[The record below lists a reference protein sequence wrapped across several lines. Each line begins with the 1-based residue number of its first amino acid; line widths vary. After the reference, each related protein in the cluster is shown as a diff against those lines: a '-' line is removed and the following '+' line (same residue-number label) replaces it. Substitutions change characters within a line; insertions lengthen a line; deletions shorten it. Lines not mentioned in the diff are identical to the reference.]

1 MGKKV
6 EKISPVTSST
16 GRSEAGFSLLELMVV
31 VFIIGLLSG
40 VAALTLPSKDGGA
53 LLHQE
58 RFKLIGSLRSARAEA
73 VFSGHSLGLQWQRQ
87 RGEFYVLTADGW
99 QKIEKGVLAKA
110 IRLAE
115 DVQTELLVDG
125 EALHE
130 QSRLDDDETEK
141 EVTPQLLFM
150 SDGQIS
156 PFEWRL
162 SATGA
167 ESVVFD
173 EQLTVE
179 QP

>member
-1 MGKKV
+1 
-6 EKISPVTSST
+6 
-16 GRSEAGFSLLELMVV
+16 MVV

-40 VAALTLPSKDGGA
+40 VAALTVPSNDGGA
-53 LLHQE
+53 VLQKE

-99 QKIEKGVLAKA
+99 QKIEKGVLAKK
-110 IRLAE
+110 ITLADE
-115 DVQTELLVDG
+115 VQTELLVDG
-125 EALHE
+125 EILHD
-130 QSRLDDDETEK
+130 QSRLDDDETEQV
-141 EVTPQLLFM
+141 VTPQLLFM

-162 SATGA
+162 NASGA
-167 ESVVFD
+167 ESLVFD